1 VNERPAP
8 EPVNSVDIDLNLRA
22 IVLRRFTFELHP
34 LRESWQRVSEDYG
47 PPMRGPVNGLELRAV
62 AVDTGLKV
70 SLRFERGEFVNIATA
85 GLHMLDAA
93 DALATD
99 TEGGGD
105 NG

>member
-1 VNERPAP
+1 VNGQPAP

-34 LRESWQRVSEDYG
+34 LRESWQRVSEDYEQPG
-47 PPMRGPVNGLELRAV
+47 LPVNGLELRAV